1 MRQLGEMVVEEPVQ
15 APLATLLIN
24 TGAVLPVSPRL
35 ELLGTVRF
43 SCHGRADCRGKYI
56 QFWYPEI
63 PTWVSAAVF
72 LW

>member
-1 MRQLGEMVVEEPVQ
+1 MRQLGEMVSKNLSL

-24 TGAVLPVSPRL
+24 TGAVCRFRLWL

-43 SCHGRADCRGKYI
+43 SCHGRLTAVGKYI

-63 PTWVSAAVF
+63 PTWVSPPCS